1 MTGKNNKKQIEDE
14 NKPLFESLYKSFKEK
29 YNEQNSSAPFS
40 NTNLFSTI
48 HLSEND
54 HTNIL
59 WDIIRYRKNGEYKF
73 LNSFIK
79 DCLGLEFEMKFEEL
93 EPKATQYQSLS
104 NKKET
109 STDKK
114 KYGYIDLLLKD
125 DKKAII
131 IENKVCDA
139 GDGKYQLARYYYT
152 FAEIGDDANAKIG
165 DDAKDLKELIDIPQR
180 LGSNDNISDDNIYV
194 VYLTKDDSKI
204 FPAANTNSLP
214 ECLQKRLKLIQKEG
228 KSIYDKNGSIPEDFS
243 IPVDSHYIHISYSEN
258 ILPWLKEKVLPEI
271 SAYKSDEFYR
281 SVCLYVDYLENDVLG
296 QTQQSRDIYLTDGY
310 NKIVND
316 KTWKQLYKLLI
327 EKTKQKFQTDAKN
340 KTTDEDED
348 EYKYLNPYI
357 NFLRAQ
363 VTRKVNEAITTEGW
377 KSYCTPSF
385 VLFYKTEWY
394 NPSSKYNI
402 PPLNLL
408 INPNKLIKLTE
419 SENVCFQIEH
429 YSPKK
434 QWMNTLIDELNK
446 RIDKLNEQDKTL
458 NRELFNKDNNR
469 KNTPRLKDVGTI
481 TVNEN
486 KITIKLDKQL
496 NIEDAIEKSKFPLY
510 AK

>member
-1 MTGKNNKKQIEDE
+1 MDIDIKNMDIDI
-14 NKPLFESLYKSFKEK
+14 FKSFKKK
-29 YNEQNSSAPFS
+29 YDTQNSSAPFS

-59 WDIIRYRKNGEYKF
+59 WDIIRYRKNGKYIF

-79 DCLGLEFEMKFEEL
+79 DCLGLMNFEMEFEKL
-93 EPKATQYQSLS
+93 EPQATQYQSLS
-104 NKKET
+104 NKNES
-109 STDKK
+109 STDKN
-114 KYGYIDLLLKD
+114 YGYIDLLLKD
-125 DKKAII
+125 KDKDKDETRAII

-139 GDGKYQLARYYYT
+139 GDGINQLARYYYT
-152 FAEIGDDANAKIG
+152 FAAQNTDNPGFNIT
-165 DDAKDLKELIDIPQR
+165 PQNTS
-180 LGSNDNISDDNIYV
+180 LNDDNIYV

-204 FPAANTNSLP
+204 FPENKSNSLP
-214 ECLQKRLKLIQKEG
+214 KCLQKRLKLIKNEE
-228 KSIYDKNGSIPEDFS
+228 SIYDVKNGKPIFDAEDFS
-243 IPVDSHYIHISYSEN
+243 IPENSHYIHISYSED

-271 SAYKSDEFYR
+271 SAYNSDEFYR

-296 QTQQSRDIYLTDGY
+296 QTQQSRNIYLTNGY
-310 NKIVND
+310 NDIVEG
-316 KTWKQLYKLLI
+316 KTWKELYELLL
-327 EKTKQKFQTDAKN
+327 EKSKQKRQTNANN
-340 KTTDEDED
+340 KATDEDEDED

-363 VTRKVNEAITTEGW
+363 VTRKVNDAISTESTERW

-408 INPNKLIKLTE
+408 INPNKLIKLTT

-429 YSPKK
+429 YKSDEQEWKSD
-434 QWMNTLIDELNK
+434 LIEELNK
-446 RIDKLNEQDKTL
+446 HIEELNKQDKKLKREPFNMTS
-458 NRELFNKDNNR
+458 NRE
-469 KNTPRLKDVGTI
+469 NTPRLKDGGKI
-481 TVNEN
+481 TVEN
-486 KITIKLDKQL
+486 DKIKIKLDEQL
-496 NIEDAIEKSKFPLY
+496 KIEKAIQDSGFYKNEISSY
-510 AK
+510 SIS

>member
-1 MTGKNNKKQIEDE
+1 MTEKNNKKQIEEE
-14 NKPLFESLYKSFKEK
+14 NKRLFEPFKKEYDK
-29 YNEQNSSAPFS
+29 QNSSAPFS

-59 WDIIRYRKNGEYKF
+59 WDIIRYRKNGDYIF
-73 LNSFIK
+73 LKSFIK
-79 DCLGLEFEMKFEEL
+79 DCLGLDVTMTFDEKA
-93 EPKATQYQSLS
+93 KATQYKALS
-104 NKKET
+104 NIKKEKNNT
-109 STDKK
+109 KKGDKDK
-114 KYGYIDLLLKD
+114 SVGYIDLLLKD
-125 DKKAII
+125 NENAII

-139 GDGKYQLARYYYT
+139 DDGKNQLARYYYT
-152 FAEIGDDANAKIG
+152 FAAHDDNELKSLCINTTPNTQSPPL
-165 DDAKDLKELIDIPQR
+165 KD
-180 LGSNDNISDDNIYV
+180 NNIYV

-204 FPAANTNSLP
+204 FPAADTNSLP
-214 ECLQKRLKLIQKEG
+214 ECLQNRLGLKEENG
-228 KSIYDKNGSIPEDFS
+228 ESIYHEDGSIPEDFS
-243 IPVDSHYIHISYSEN
+243 IPKDSHYIHISYSEN

-271 SAYKSDEFYR
+271 SAYNSDEFYR

-296 QTQQSRDIYLTDGY
+296 QTQQSRDIYLTGGY
-310 NKIVND
+310 NGIVDNEIVENEIVENENI
-316 KTWKQLYKLLI
+316 TWKQLYKLLL
-327 EKTKQKFQTDAKN
+327 EKSKQKNN
-340 KTTDEDED
+340 KATDEDED
-348 EYKYLNPYI
+348 DKYLNPYI

-363 VTRKVNEAITTEGW
+363 VTRKVNEAIKTDGW

-429 YSPKK
+429 YQPDMQDWKDS
-434 QWMNTLIDELNK
+434 LIDILGGK
-446 RIDKLNEQDKTL
+446 DK
-458 NRELFNKDNNR
+458 FNMDNNR
-469 KNTPRLKDVGTI
+469 GNTPRLKEDGGKI
-481 TVNEN
+481 TVNKDEQIEIQFDSSIEN
-486 KITIKLDKQL
+486 
-496 NIEDAIEKSKFPLY
+496 AINSCGFLLY